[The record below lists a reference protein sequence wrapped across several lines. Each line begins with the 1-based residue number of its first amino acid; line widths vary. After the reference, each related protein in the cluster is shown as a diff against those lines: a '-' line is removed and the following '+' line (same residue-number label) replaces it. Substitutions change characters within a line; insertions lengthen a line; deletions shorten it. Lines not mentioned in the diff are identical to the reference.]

1 MAQAIRGLHVGWCA
15 ATSVGAARNPDRH
28 QAILKN
34 RITLYPGYR
43 YRPWVE
49 LAELLSALTPGKLTR
64 CSRAQAAVRPWI
76 SQYKPPGAHG
86 TTEVSVAEDAY
97 HGNTIAGLS
106 VGGADSTTSDPIT
119 RI

>member
-1 MAQAIRGLHVGWCA
+1 MCGNLGGSSAKSGPPSG
-15 ATSVGAARNPDRH
+15 D
-28 QAILKN
+28 LKN

-76 SQYKPPGAHG
+76 SQYKPSGAHG

-119 RI
+119 I